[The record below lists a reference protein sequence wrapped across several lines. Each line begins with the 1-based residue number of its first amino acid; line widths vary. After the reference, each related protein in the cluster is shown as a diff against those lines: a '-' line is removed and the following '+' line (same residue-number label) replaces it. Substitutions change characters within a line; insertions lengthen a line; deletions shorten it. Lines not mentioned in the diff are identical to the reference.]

1 MVNGKTMESFNI
13 IDQKKN
19 VVGVVRLFNGHTSS
33 DENKHTN
40 HFEKKQNIPSPNRE
54 KGSIQSENNIQYQCQ
69 FGNQPHC
76 QIAEQFPVSVVILT
90 SGGITYFNSLF
101 LELLEAES
109 KEQLTGI
116 FLNNLLLQLSLSGD
130 MGTDNHITNETSVR
144 ETRITCINGKQ
155 KDIEVLCKPIVFQQK
170 NARLLILRDNI
181 RKKEFESE
189 LENYKKN
196 LEELVEQRT
205 NEIKVVNDQ
214 LENEISWRKEA
225 EAELMLKEERLDL
238 AIEVADYGLW
248 DLNLASGLIYYN
260 EHFARILDIENR
272 GIKRVDFQT
281 YESFIDKDDVINF
294 RKVFSEHINNRTEK
308 LQIEHRIN
316 ISDNRKK
323 WVSVIGKVVER
334 DHQMTPIRFIGRLE
348 DITDRKVAE
357 EKQKETMIMERELLE
372 LKSRFISMVSHEYR
386 TPLSTIQTSIEILQM
401 YDRELDELNRSQQLK
416 KIQKAV
422 DDMTEMINDVLT
434 FSLTDTE
441 EKPEDL
447 LDVDIVS
454 FTKNLLEEVK
464 SSFHSLPSIQFYTNV
479 VRYPLRFNERV
490 YRHIFENLFNNAIK
504 YTPVEKQINIFI
516 EIKKNIFKLTV
527 KDEGFGIP
535 AEDIKNLFE
544 PFFRGKNIR
553 SISGSGLGLPIVK
566 QCVERL
572 KGEINV
578 TSKLGEG
585 TTFDC
590 LLPI

>member
-1 MVNGKTMESFNI
+1 
-13 IDQKKN
+13 
-19 VVGVVRLFNGHTSS
+19 
-33 DENKHTN
+33 
-40 HFEKKQNIPSPNRE
+40 
-54 KGSIQSENNIQYQCQ
+54 
-69 FGNQPHC
+69 
-76 QIAEQFPVSVVILT
+76 
-90 SGGITYFNSLF
+90 
-101 LELLEAES
+101 
-109 KEQLTGI
+109 
-116 FLNNLLLQLSLSGD
+116 
-130 MGTDNHITNETSVR
+130 
-144 ETRITCINGKQ
+144 
-155 KDIEVLCKPIVFQQK
+155 
-170 NARLLILRDNI
+170 
-181 RKKEFESE
+181 
-189 LENYKKN
+189 
-196 LEELVEQRT
+196 
-205 NEIKVVNDQ
+205 
-214 LENEISWRKEA
+214 
-225 EAELMLKEERLDL
+225 
-238 AIEVADYGLW
+238 
-248 DLNLASGLIYYN
+248 
-260 EHFARILDIENR
+260 
-272 GIKRVDFQT
+272 
-281 YESFIDKDDVINF
+281 
-294 RKVFSEHINNRTEK
+294 
-308 LQIEHRIN
+308 
-316 ISDNRKK
+316 
-323 WVSVIGKVVER
+323 
-334 DHQMTPIRFIGRLE
+334 
-348 DITDRKVAE
+348 
-357 EKQKETMIMERELLE
+357 
-372 LKSRFISMVSHEYR
+372 
-386 TPLSTIQTSIEILQM
+386 
-401 YDRELDELNRSQQLK
+401 
-416 KIQKAV
+416 
-422 DDMTEMINDVLT
+422 MTEMINDVLT